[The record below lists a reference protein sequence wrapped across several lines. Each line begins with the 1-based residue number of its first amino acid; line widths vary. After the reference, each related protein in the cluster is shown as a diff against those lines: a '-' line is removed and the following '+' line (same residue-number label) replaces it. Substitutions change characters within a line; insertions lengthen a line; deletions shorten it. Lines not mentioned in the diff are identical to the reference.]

1 MSAVTMRRKNMNRIE
16 LIPLRSPANM
26 ATGAG
31 GINEGEK
38 RPSTSSSSS
47 RSAKL
52 VEERSSLIRKQP
64 LNDRMAHKKM
74 ALSDRATAFPH
85 VSDFRTFG
93 KEEILES
100 VLDKINSLSN
110 HSYFVC
116 GGDLDSSSHPQAEG
130 KTPLVISGK
139 APSTYSSDS
148 MPSSIS
154 QYQRHYIEWKNTKEI
169 AEGTR
174 QIAEAIKR
182 KEHSVPFATFGVFS
196 MGDSVYKNDF
206 VTEEKLKMRKSHI
219 EIEES
224 KSYIL
229 NNPWE
234 KSNEEEAS
242 PKSKEGSQEMSPSPS
257 QENAD
262 KGALMTSPGS
272 LSNDDQGIEPKTHD
286 NESQQNQASQ
296 NFSATSTAP
305 DLLTKST
312 AEDRRLESNIS
323 TACQSCDQSED
334 LPEEISQP
342 PTQEVTGTENAQNH
356 DVVMTNVVKPTEL
369 DSTSIFSVP
378 SSRRS
383 QRSAVSSSYSSFSTS
398 KKGIKGGKAKYM
410 QRPFTTSLIE
420 PRIRNSSSNPSF
432 LPPIVSPTSSRQ
444 SELADIRNFTPISS
458 RHGFPRKNTFNS
470 VVRSTTMIDELL
482 STN

>member
-1 MSAVTMRRKNMNRIE
+1 MNRIE
-16 LIPLRSPANM
+16 LVPLRGSNM
-26 ATGAG
+26 AQQQNG
-31 GINEGEK
+31 GGGGTSEGEK
-38 RPSTSSSSS
+38 IPSTSSSS

-52 VEERSSLIRKQP
+52 VEERSSLIRKP
-64 LNDRMAHKKM
+64 PINDRMAHKKM

-116 GGDLDSSSHPQAEG
+116 GSDLNSSSHPQTEG

-139 APSTYSSDS
+139 APSTFSSDS
-148 MPSSIS
+148 MPSTIS
-154 QYQRHYIEWKNTKEI
+154 QYQRHYIEWKNTKQI
-169 AEGTR
+169 AESTK

-206 VTEEKLKMRKSHI
+206 VTEEKLKMRKSQI

-234 KSNEEEAS
+234 KNEDEANV
-242 PKSKEGSQEMSPSPS
+242 KEKEGQEESIAQP
-257 QENAD
+257 ENAD
-262 KGALMTSPGS
+262 NGGS
-272 LSNDDQGIEPKTHD
+272 TNSQVIHSNNQVV
-286 NESQQNQASQ
+286 ESQTQDNLQQKQSPIT
-296 NFSATSTAP
+296 SATSTAP
-305 DLLTKST
+305 TTDVPVAKSP
-312 AEDRRLESNIS
+312 EDIPN
-323 TACQSCDQSED
+323 ACSSPPNDQSED
-334 LPEEISQP
+334 LPEEISQAP
-342 PTQEVTGTENAQNH
+342 HHEVM
-356 DVVMTNVVKPTEL
+356 MTNITKPTEF
-369 DSTSIFSVP
+369 DSTSIFSIA

-383 QRSAVSSSYSSFSTS
+383 QRPPASVISSSYSSFSMS
-398 KKGIKGGKAKYM
+398 KKGIKGGKPKYM

-420 PRIRNSSSNPSF
+420 PRLKNLTSNTSF
-432 LPPIVSPTSSRQ
+432 LPPIVSSPPSRHSS
-444 SELADIRNFTPISS
+444 EIVDIRNFTPISS

-470 VVRSTTMIDELL
+470 VVRSTKMIDELL